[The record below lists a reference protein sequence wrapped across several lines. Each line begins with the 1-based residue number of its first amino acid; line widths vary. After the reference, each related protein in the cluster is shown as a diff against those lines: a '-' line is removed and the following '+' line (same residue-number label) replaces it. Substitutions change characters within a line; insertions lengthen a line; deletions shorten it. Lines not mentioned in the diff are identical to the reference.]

1 MVGVI
6 FGQQGAGKTKKLLE
20 TANASVKVAKG
31 SLVFI
36 DNDNSYMFDLDHAIR
51 FINVSDYA
59 IESPKML
66 YGFLCG
72 LAASDF
78 DLEYIYI
85 DRFRKITGHDV
96 STLEAFFED
105 LVVFSE
111 KNHVNIIMSATVD
124 GEAPEFLKKLALAD

>member
-1 MVGVI
+1 M
-6 FGQQGAGKTKKLLE
+6 
-20 TANASVKVAKG
+20 KVAKG